1 MLTKKEVEEA
11 RAMSLKYFEK
21 AGIVLT
27 EDEKKN
33 IEVVDFGLSDLQ
45 HSGVQVLTYFN
56 TSKLCGREL
65 VLFPK
70 QTCPEHRH
78 PPVGDYAGKE
88 EIFRCRWGKV
98 YLYVAGKRSSEIH
111 ASLPPDQKQYYTVW
125 HEVILNP
132 GGQYVAVAPDTLH
145 WFQAGPEGA
154 VLSEFTTQ
162 ALDYDDIW
170 TNPNIERKIVIK

>member
-1 MLTKKEVEEA
+1 MLTKKELEKA
-11 RAMSLKYFEK
+11 RAMSLKYYEE

-27 EDEKKN
+27 EEEKKN

-45 HSGVQVLTYFN
+45 RTGLQLVTYCN
-56 TSKLCGREL
+56 TSRVCSREL

-78 PPVGDYAGKE
+78 PPIGDYAGKE

-98 YLYVAGKRSSEIH
+98 YLYVLGERTSEIH
-111 ASLPPDQKQYYTVW
+111 ASLPPDQEQYYTVW

-132 GGQYVAVAPDTLH
+132 GDQYTVVPNTLH

-154 VLSEFTTQ
+154 ILSEFSTQ
-162 ALDYDDIW
+162 ARDYEDIW